1 MGMTLSQQTQQKI
14 SPMSGTPK
22 YSTAELN
29 EARQRALEAAR
40 RRQAREE
47 EHTRRQVEKQEW
59 ERRQTLWRQQKLS
72 RGEGQSAPA
81 PGRIEAEM
89 AVAAL
94 GSLCVAMQQ
103 DALLMRW
110 LPREVLDLEIML
122 RDAEQA
128 VVENRFAL
136 PPHLLEQARRS
147 EQRLVAQ
154 ANAAQLKAD
163 KRDHVARSMAIVL
176 QAMGFV
182 TTQAGEE
189 HPGHPATALLL
200 RAEKASGENVLA
212 SVPLEGDVWYE
223 MPGYPHTVEQNGTT
237 GEHFATCAAAE
248 TLLNAMRSRLSAT
261 FGVDLG
267 EIQWAEKTPHH
278 VESHEQALPASHPAP
293 FGKNRS

>member
-94 GSLCVAMQQ
+94 GS
-103 DALLMRW
+103 
-110 LPREVLDLEIML
+110 
-122 RDAEQA
+122 
-128 VVENRFAL
+128 
-136 PPHLLEQARRS
+136 
-147 EQRLVAQ
+147 
-154 ANAAQLKAD
+154 
-163 KRDHVARSMAIVL
+163 
-176 QAMGFV
+176 
-182 TTQAGEE
+182 
-189 HPGHPATALLL
+189 
-200 RAEKASGENVLA
+200 
-212 SVPLEGDVWYE
+212 
-223 MPGYPHTVEQNGTT
+223 
-237 GEHFATCAAAE
+237 
-248 TLLNAMRSRLSAT
+248 
-261 FGVDLG
+261 
-267 EIQWAEKTPHH
+267 
-278 VESHEQALPASHPAP
+278 
-293 FGKNRS
+293 